1 MRAYSAASC
10 GSTCSAYLPAAAALP
25 PLRACALSR
34 AHAAQALRPALPTPS
49 QPAPCREDAQAAMD
63 LYLAYIHWQRDRW
76 RYEDLVQAELAAIL
90 SSASTN
96 GGDDAA
102 A

>member
-1 MRAYSAASC
+1 
-10 GSTCSAYLPAAAALP
+10 
-25 PLRACALSR
+25 
-34 AHAAQALRPALPTPS
+34 
-49 QPAPCREDAQAAMD
+49 MD

-90 SSASTN
+90 SSASTD